1 KQTKLNI
8 LNTCPPPT
16 KRRKPYSR
24 CFLLLGENTKMA
36 DVGVLCIILN
46 NTTYTM
52 YSFAVQ
58 IFDNFYCIIYSL
70 ASCVMCILRISG
82 ASSSLAIAA
91 DVANQ
96 LETTRL
102 TYTTDDRALSFS
114 ECRRTSAILIGLCN
128 HRRHD
133 PTVGRFNLNPPLPLT
148 DVTRT
153 CTHTH
158 THIRYNVLH
167 NIRTTQRA

>member
-1 KQTKLNI
+1 
-8 LNTCPPPT
+8 
-16 KRRKPYSR
+16 
-24 CFLLLGENTKMA
+24 M
-36 DVGVLCIILN
+36 
-46 NTTYTM
+46 
-52 YSFAVQ
+52 Q

-96 LETTRL
+96 RETTRP

-133 PTVGRFNLNPPLPLT
+133 PTVGRFNLNPPLPPT

-158 THIRYNVLH
+158 TYAIIYYTTFVRRHALDLLNSNVRKLTGPGVTLRILCCRH
-167 NIRTTQRA
+167 KGSDESTCHEITRPLGVVACRERRRK